1 MAVYAITGKLGAG
14 KGKCGMYKLREY
26 LRAGKRI
33 ATNCDIFLE
42 HFGDE
47 RSKATVIRVPDKPSA
62 TDLYAIGS
70 GNKFIQ
76 LETNIQIIG
85 DGSYKGLPPIKPPK
99 MLDGFDESHNGA
111 LVLDECASW
120 INTRSFAEKGRAEL
134 LEYMI
139 HARKYGWD
147 VFFIMQNINQA
158 DKQLREALFEYVVR
172 LTRLDRM
179 RVPLL
184 STAVTAMTAGSV
196 AGTLPRVHVA
206 VVRLGSNPD
215 ALVADRWIF
224 RGDDLNRVYN
234 TTQVFSD
241 IYPHAIHSM
250 LSAWHLSAKS
260 GLPPDFVGP
269 PRPGPHNDVL
279 DHVLLKPRAQPL
291 KPPNPHMV
299 KYLVTSLALGVGLGV
314 AGSYVLHLGERAA
327 PAPVASV
334 AAPVTPEGKPPVGL
348 GFLRTAGDVTV
359 ILADGRVVSP
369 SQFTVQANGHW
380 TATIDGGHQ
389 VSGVQP

>member
-26 LRAGKRI
+26 LREGKRI
-33 ATNCDIFLE
+33 ATNCDVFLE
-42 HFGDE
+42 HFGDD
-47 RSKATVIRVPDKPSA
+47 RSKATIIRVPDKPSA

-70 GNKFIQ
+70 GNRFI
-76 LETNIQIIG
+76 EVERNIQYTE
-85 DGSYKGLPPIKPPK
+85 DGGYKGLPPVNPPV

-111 LVLDECASW
+111 LILDECASW

-179 RVPLL
+179 RVPLVSTAL
-184 STAVTAMTAGSV
+184 SAVTAGAV
-196 AGTLPRVHVA
+196 AGNLPRVHVA
-206 VVRLGSNPD
+206 VVRMGSNPD

-241 IYPHAIHSM
+241 VYPHAIHSL
-250 LSAWHLSAKS
+250 LSAWHLSARV
-260 GLPPDFVGP
+260 GVPADFVGP
-269 PRPGPHNDVL
+269 IRPGGL
-279 DHVLLKPRAQPL
+279 DKVLLKPRVEPL
-291 KPPNPHMV
+291 KPPHPHMV
-299 KYLVTSLALGVGLGV
+299 KFLVLSLLLGVGLGV
-314 AGSYVLHLGERAA
+314 AGSFVLGLNAA
-327 PAPVASV
+327 DPAPKTS
-334 AAPVTPEGKPPVGL
+334 PVQAIAKIEGKPPLGL
-348 GFLRTAGDVTV
+348 GFLRTASDVTI
-359 ILADGRVVSP
+359 ILEDGRVVVP
-369 SQFTVQANGHW
+369 TAFTANSKGEW
-380 TATIDGGHQ
+380 KATIEGGFQ